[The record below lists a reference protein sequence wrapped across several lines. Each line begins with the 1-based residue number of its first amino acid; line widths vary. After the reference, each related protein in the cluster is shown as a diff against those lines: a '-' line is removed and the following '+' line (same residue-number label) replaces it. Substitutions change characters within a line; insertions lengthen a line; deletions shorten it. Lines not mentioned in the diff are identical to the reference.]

1 MLFRMAR
8 RKISKVGI
16 AGIFCSATAGSAQT
30 SVHMPSDMYIIIAMI
45 SDMMANPQNARFDEC
60 ITLYRIFVVPIP
72 CGAPCAFCKGGCRC
86 ISARPPMQPLHG
98 VASA

>member
-1 MLFRMAR
+1 MMFRMAR

-16 AGIFCSATAGSAQT
+16 AGIFCSATAGSALA

-60 ITLYRIFVVPIP
+60 ITLYRIFLVPISLRS
-72 CGAPCAFCKGGCRC
+72 AMRLLRGG
-86 ISARPPMQPLHG
+86 
-98 VASA
+98 V